1 MLVVSWLA
9 EVIGIE
15 AIIGAFLAGLTF
27 NSLLSNKGPLK
38 NRIEFFGDAF
48 FIPLFLIYVG
58 MQVDVRVLAGSGS
71 VWILIGI
78 LTANILT
85 ATGLAALSS
94 DKIIGF
100 SRGQASLAFGLTGPH

>member
-15 AIIGAFLAGLTF
+15 AFIGAFLAGLTF

-58 MQVDVRVLAGSGS
+58 MQVDVRVLTGSGWGRN
-71 VWILIGI
+71 VTGK
-78 LTANILT
+78 LT
-85 ATGLAALSS
+85 ATVTAAKGPAALAAAT
-94 DKIIGF
+94 IIGF
-100 SRGQASLAFGLTGPH
+100 

>member
-58 MQVDVRVLAGSGS
+58 MQVDVRVLSGFGSF
-71 VWILIGI
+71 WIVIGI
-78 LTANILT
+78 LTDTFFDVYL
-85 ATGLAALSS
+85 LAAFAAAKIMGFLRDLAWLS
-94 DKIIGF
+94 
-100 SRGQASLAFGLTGPH
+100 LVLTV